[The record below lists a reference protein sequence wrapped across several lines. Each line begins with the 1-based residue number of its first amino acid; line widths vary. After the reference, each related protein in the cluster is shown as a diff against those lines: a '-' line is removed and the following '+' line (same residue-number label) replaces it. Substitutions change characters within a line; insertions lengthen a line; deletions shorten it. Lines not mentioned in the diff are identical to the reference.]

1 MSKNIK
7 TRGIIPRRLKGFRDI
22 DALTNELRWHII
34 KNAETVYKQYGFEH
48 WDTPILEYVEC
59 LGKHM
64 PPETGQASAVQDGV
78 FHFQNLEF
86 EPVCAEDGTELK
98 DADRN
103 TIMER
108 FDVLLRYDL
117 TAPLARRI
125 AETLWQR
132 KMQRQLQPA
141 GVPLFRRYQYGPVYR
156 LEAKLEPGRFRE
168 FWQLDFDTVG
178 TNDYTTDAECCMIL
192 ADALQAIGLNH
203 QKFTVKVNNRKIL
216 KGLLQMHN
224 ITTEQAEADILRV
237 IDKLDKIGLENVKSE
252 LSNGRKDASGSM
264 VKGLGLP
271 DATVQA
277 ISGFFAQYAQINKNR
292 KAVLQSLSQQLA
304 QSSIA
309 AEGIAELQAMDAVW
323 CALNYTD
330 DLIVFDP
337 SFVRGMA
344 YYTGPIF
351 EVEAHLQVTDEK
363 GQPKRF
369 GSIAGGG
376 RYDTLVAKLLNI
388 AVPAVGASIGV
399 DRLGEL
405 LLLSG
410 TIKDKLKGPVFIA
423 VLDAALMPQYQK
435 MAQNLRQNGII
446 TEVYYGIQRK
456 IQRQLE
462 YADKRN
468 CSVAILV
475 GSNEIE
481 RGVVTIKDLFLGA
494 QTNTITDKQ
503 TWMQQVQ
510 REVPLTDLVETVKEM
525 LSS

>member
-1 MSKNIK
+1 
-7 TRGIIPRRLKGFRDI
+7 
-22 DALTNELRWHII
+22 
-34 KNAETVYKQYGFEH
+34 
-48 WDTPILEYVEC
+48 
-59 LGKHM
+59 
-64 PPETGQASAVQDGV
+64 
-78 FHFQNLEF
+78 
-86 EPVCAEDGTELK
+86 
-98 DADRN
+98 
-103 TIMER
+103 
-108 FDVLLRYDL
+108 
-117 TAPLARRI
+117 
-125 AETLWQR
+125 
-132 KMQRQLQPA
+132 
-141 GVPLFRRYQYGPVYR
+141 
-156 LEAKLEPGRFRE
+156 
-168 FWQLDFDTVG
+168 
-178 TNDYTTDAECCMIL
+178 
-192 ADALQAIGLNH
+192 
-203 QKFTVKVNNRKIL
+203 
-216 KGLLQMHN
+216 
-224 ITTEQAEADILRV
+224 
-237 IDKLDKIGLENVKSE
+237 
-252 LSNGRKDASGSM
+252 M

-468 CSVAILV
+468 CPVAILV